1 MADKE
6 FNVKISAETDDFSN
20 SLNKAEKDSSKFADA
35 LEKDIPKG
43 AESATESL
51 KETIEKL
58 RQLQRE
64 AIGVKTSFSTMNNEF
79 KGTSS
84 NSNKFNKEMQRL
96 SMILGGDVP
105 ESTKKAYSEMY
116 RLHEEARKASRYYG
130 KYSQQA
136 MNARDAITK
145 FALGLDD
152 TTFKQIYMRSQLGL
166 TDMQLRQQANS
177 IKLNARMTKLMG
189 NQTKILTERMK
200 GLQKYGIKPE
210 MMLPPS
216 TIGQFQLLN
225 ETMEAGRSPLKG
237 LSLGYR
243 KLGGS
248 VEKVIKNY
256 SAQKVAIREAQGDMV
271 KYGLLLRGI
280 TASNANMALA
290 FPIVGMAALFAYK
303 TMFSAAL
310 EADEGLKKLAETTK
324 GKVLKALEPV
334 IQTAGQFLK
343 VALKVTGVV
352 SDWIAKFNEAHP
364 IIAKIAGAIG
374 FLLPVMTLLLLPL
387 QMGIN
392 LWDGWMVVLNGV
404 WTMFGGVIS
413 MIGLASSTFLAFAGI
428 IGVVSGAFMY
438 LWKTNEGFKNGVTKA
453 WDFMKQKASDV
464 FGTIATYLT
473 ETIPN
478 AYKSGGVEGV
488 FNSIFLSI
496 KTALAN
502 ITTLL
507 PQWIQKGFEI
517 INNLLLGIGQA
528 MPQVYEKSTEI
539 ITNLMTGLTAMMPT
553 FVKTAFILLQSWLTA
568 LTNNLP
574 IILNGG
580 IEIVKMLI
588 QGIIEML
595 PMIVST
601 VITVLTTFLQIITD
615 NLPTILNAG
624 IEMIISLVDGI
635 VDSLPMI
642 IDAVTKTLDTFV
654 NFILDNLPMII
665 DSGIEIITT
674 LATAIID
681 NLPKIIDATLELML
695 SIVESISNNLPKI
708 IDSAGKIITS
718 LVKGLVQGIPKI
730 LSAGIELVVGLCE
743 GLIQSIPKVT
753 KAAGDI
759 VKDGIDA
766 VKNKISDW
774 VSIGGDIVKGLA
786 DGIKNAGWRVINSIK
801 GAVQGAID
809 WAKNKLGINSPSK
822 LFMQFGEWTTE
833 GYQIGVDRGEPAST
847 RAVEN
852 FAQNSVNAFTDNSD
866 ILDNRSVNE
875 SVISSNNTNNL
886 IDYNKMYEVMIN
898 AFSKAIENTG
908 MNDPKF
914 NIDGKELTNIISPK
928 IARTA
933 RGW

>member
-51 KETIEKL
+51 KETIEEL

-210 MMLPPS
+210 DMLPPS

-225 ETMEAGRSPLKG
+225 ETMEAGRSPLNG

-280 TASNANMALA
+280 TAANANMALA

-310 EADEGLKKLAETTK
+310 EADEGLKRLAETTK

-364 IIAKIAGAIG
+364 IIAKIAGVIG

-438 LWKTNEGFKNGVTKA
+438 LWKTNEDFKNGVTKA

-553 FVKTAFILLQSWLTA
+553 FVETAFILLQSWLTA

-580 IEIVKMLI
+580 IEIVKTLI
-588 QGIIEML
+588 QGITEML

-642 IDAVTKTLDTFV
+642 IDAVTKTLETFV

-718 LVKGLVQGIPKI
+718 LVKGLIQGIPKI
-730 LSAGIELVVGLCE
+730 LKAGLDLIIGLCN
-743 GLIQSIPKVT
+743 GIIQSTPKVV

-759 VKDGIDA
+759 IKDGIDA

-774 VSIGGDIVKGLA
+774 VSIGGDIIKGLVKGISGA
-786 DGIKNAGWRVINSIK
+786 ANSVVKAVSGVVGNAISS
-801 GAVQGAID
+801 
-809 WAKNKLGINSPSK
+809 AKKLLGINSPSK

-833 GYQIGVDRGEPAST
+833 GYEIGVKRGEPAST